1 MSKLT
6 ESRPWKELTEHH
18 FNIKHL
24 QMKEIFHYDEDRFE
38 KYSIKW
44 NDFLLDYSKNRINWD
59 TIAYFL
65 DLAKFQRLRFKID
78 DLFNG
83 KIVNKS
89 ENRPAL
95 HTALRD
101 SNPIENYKGIGFES
115 NIVNVLEK
123 MEQITN
129 RILKGEWKGHR
140 GGLIKNVVNI
150 GIGGSELGPKFVC
163 ETLKEYHSELTLYFV
178 SNIDRRDINRVLLEL
193 NPEETIFIITS
204 KSFKTQETLQN
215 AITAKNWLQRTGVS
229 SEDMNKHF
237 IAVSSNVAACLDF
250 GISEENILEMWD
262 AIGGRYS
269 LWSAVG
275 LPIALQ
281 IGWNN
286 FKKLLKG
293 ANKMDLHFK
302 EKSYES
308 NIPVILA
315 FLDIWYSNFYNT
327 NGRAIISYNYDM
339 KHFSD
344 YLQQLEME
352 SNGKSVTEK
361 GDKVDYLT
369 KNIVFGGT
377 GTNSQH
383 SFFQL
388 LHQGTSFIPV
398 DFIAIV
404 DFDKNDHHNQKLL
417 SNLLAQSRALMV
429 GKNKIE
435 VKKEL
440 IEKGLPENEI
450 NELLPHK
457 VFEGNRPSNTIL
469 LKTLTPENLGSLI
482 AIYEHKTFVESV
494 LLGINAFD
502 QWGVE
507 LGKEMADQILDDIY
521 ADSPINKYDS
531 STNSLINWI
540 KE

>member
-101 SNPIENYKGIGFES
+101 PNPIENYKGIGFES

-315 FLDIWYSNFYNT
+315 FLDIWYSNFFNT

>member
-6 ESRPWKELTEHH
+6 ESRQWNELKEHH

-44 NDFLLDYSKNRINWD
+44 NDILFDYSKNRINWD
-59 TIAYFL
+59 TIANFL
-65 DLAKFQRLRFKID
+65 ELAKFQRLRFKID
-78 DLFNG
+78 DLFSG
-83 KIVNKS
+83 KIVNKT
-89 ENRPAL
+89 ENRAAL

-101 SNPIENYKGIGFES
+101 PNPTENYKGIGFEE
-115 NIVNVLEK
+115 NIVATLNKIEK
-123 MEQITN
+123 LTKS
-129 RILKGEWKGHR
+129 ILNGEWKGHR
-140 GGLIKNVVNI
+140 GAQIKNIVNI
-150 GIGGSELGPKFVC
+150 GIGGSDLGPKFVC
-163 ETLKEYHSELTLYFV
+163 ESLKDYHTELTLYFV

-215 AITAKNWLQRTGVS
+215 AITAKNWLHRSGVS
-229 SEDMNKHF
+229 AEDMSKHF
-237 IAVSSNVAACLDF
+237 IAVSSNVSACNDF
-250 GISEENILEMWD
+250 GINSDNILEMWD
-262 AIGGRYS
+262 SIGGRYS

-293 ANKMDLHFK
+293 ANKMDMHFK
-302 EKSYES
+302 ETSYES
-308 NIPVILA
+308 NIPVIMA
-315 FLDIWYSNFYNT
+315 FLDIWYSNFYKT
-327 NGRAIISYNYDM
+327 NGRAVISYNYNM
-339 KHFSD
+339 HSFAD

-361 GDKVDYLT
+361 GNKVDYIT
-369 KNIVFGGT
+369 KNIVFGGV

-398 DFIAIV
+398 DFIAVV
-404 DFDKNDHHNQKLL
+404 DYDKNDNHNQKLL
-417 SNLLAQSRALMV
+417 SNLLAQSRALMI
-429 GKNKIE
+429 GKTKQEVREELNK
-435 VKKEL
+435 
-440 IEKGLPENEI
+440 KGLSEKEIEN
-450 NELLPHK
+450 LVAHK

-469 LKTLTPENLGSLI
+469 IKTLTPENLGALI
-482 AIYEHKTFVESV
+482 VIYEHKTFVESV
-494 LLGINAFD
+494 LLGVNAFD

-507 LGKEMADQILDDIY
+507 LGKEMADEILEDLYLDEDI
-521 ADSPINKYDS
+521 SKYDS

>member
-6 ESRPWKELTEHH
+6 ESRQWNELKEHH

-44 NDFLLDYSKNRINWD
+44 NDILFDYSKNRINWD
-59 TIAYFL
+59 TIANFL
-65 DLAKFQRLRFKID
+65 ELAKFQRLRFKID
-78 DLFNG
+78 DLFSG
-83 KIVNKS
+83 KIVNKT
-89 ENRPAL
+89 ENRAAL

-101 SNPIENYKGIGFES
+101 PNPTENYKGIGFEE
-115 NIVNVLEK
+115 NIVKTLEK
-123 MEQITN
+123 MEVLTKS
-129 RILKGEWKGHR
+129 ILNGQWKGHR
-140 GGLIKNVVNI
+140 GTQIKNVVNI
-150 GIGGSELGPKFVC
+150 GIGGSDLGPKFVC
-163 ETLKEYHSELTLYFV
+163 ESLKEYHTELTLYFV

-215 AITAKNWLQRTGVS
+215 AITAKNWLHRSGVS

-237 IAVSSNVAACLDF
+237 IAVSSNVRACNEF
-250 GISEENILEMWD
+250 GINSDNIFEMWD
-262 AIGGRYS
+262 SIGGRYS

-275 LPIALQ
+275 LPISLQ

-293 ANKMDLHFK
+293 ANKIDKHFK
-302 EKSYES
+302 ETSYES
-308 NIPVILA
+308 NIPVIMA
-315 FLDIWYSNFYNT
+315 FLDIWYSNFYHT
-327 NGRAIISYNYDM
+327 NGRAVISYNYNM
-339 KHFSD
+339 HSFSD

-361 GDKVDYLT
+361 GNKVDYNT
-369 KNIVFGGT
+369 KNIVFGGV

-388 LHQGTSFIPV
+388 LHQGTTFIPV
-398 DFIAIV
+398 DFIAVV
-404 DFDKNDHHNQKLL
+404 DYDKNDNHNQKLL
-417 SNLLAQSRALMV
+417 SNLLAQSRALMI
-429 GKNKIE
+429 GKNKQE
-435 VKKEL
+435 VREEL
-440 IEKGLPENEI
+440 IKKGFNEKEI
-450 NELLPHK
+450 EDLLAHK

-469 LKTLTPENLGSLI
+469 IKTLTPENLGALI

-507 LGKEMADQILDDIY
+507 LGKDMADEILEDLYLDEDI
-521 ADSPINKYDS
+521 SKYDS

>member
-38 KYSIKW
+38 KFSIKW
-44 NDFLLDYSKNRINWD
+44 NHFLFDYSKNRVNWD

-83 KIVNKS
+83 KIVNKT

-101 SNPIENYKGIGFES
+101 PNPIENYSGIGFEK
-115 NIVNVLEK
+115 NIVSTLNK
-123 MEQITN
+123 MEKTVK
-129 RILKGEWKGHR
+129 RIINGEWKGHTGR
-140 GGLIKNVVNI
+140 EIKNIVNI
-150 GIGGSELGPKFVC
+150 GIGGSDLGPKFVC
-163 ETLKEYHSELTLYFV
+163 EALKDFHSELNVYFV
-178 SNIDRRDINRVLLEL
+178 SNIDRRDINRVMLEL
-193 NPEETIFIITS
+193 NPEETLFIITS

-215 AITAKNWLQRTGVS
+215 ALTAKNWLNRSGVNKG
-229 SEDMNKHF
+229 DMSRHF
-237 IAVSSNVAACLDF
+237 IAVSSNVSACLDF
-250 GISEENILEMWD
+250 GISEENIFEMWD
-262 AIGGRYS
+262 SIGGRYS

-281 IGWNN
+281 IGWLN
-286 FKKLLKG
+286 FKKLLRG
-293 ANKMDLHFK
+293 AHKMDLHFK
-302 EKSYES
+302 ETSYEQ

-315 FLDIWYSNFYNT
+315 FLDIWYTNFYNSP
-327 NGRAIISYNYDM
+327 GRGVISYNNNMNY
-339 KHFSD
+339 FAD

-361 GDKVDYLT
+361 GEKVDYST
-369 KNIVFGGT
+369 KRIVFGGV
-377 GTNSQH
+377 GTNTQH

-388 LHQGTSFIPV
+388 LHQGTEIIPV
-398 DFIAIV
+398 DFIAFS
-404 DFDKNDHHNQKLL
+404 DYDSNDNHNQKLL
-417 SNLLAQSRALMV
+417 ANLLAQSRALML
-429 GKNKIE
+429 GKNKE
-435 VKKEL
+435 QVLKEL
-440 IEKGLPENEI
+440 KEKDLDDTEIEK
-450 NELLPHK
+450 LLQHK
-457 VFEGNRPSNTIL
+457 VFSGNRPSNTIL
-469 LKTLTPENLGSLI
+469 VRTLNPENLGSLI

-507 LGKEMADQILDDIY
+507 LGKEMADEILNDLYTKDNV
-521 ADSPINKYDS
+521 SNYDS

-540 KE
+540 KD

>member
-101 SNPIENYKGIGFES
+101 PNPIENYKGIGFES

-344 YLQQLEME
+344 YLQQLETE

>member
-101 SNPIENYKGIGFES
+101 PNPIENYKGIGFES

-140 GGLIKNVVNI
+140 GGLIKNVVII

-417 SNLLAQSRALMV
+417 SNLLSQSRALMV